1 VAVQG
6 DPRIHPVA
14 TDADGIDRIKDAA
27 RGMIDPDMHWLAQE
41 HGLARARHVLPL
53 AESDNQ
59 TALPLPRRD
68 MFAAARTCHGLFI
81 DDGGLPLPVIDPRP
95 DRIKAEAPKS
105 GTIRDRKRGDLPGH
119 HPGPAGVHA

>member
-68 MFAAARTCHGLFI
+68 MFAAARTCHGLLNRPGFT
-81 DDGGLPLPVIDPRP
+81 GGQNSR
-95 DRIKAEAPKS
+95 RIARY
-105 GTIRDRKRGDLPGH
+105 GTDTKE
-119 HPGPAGVHA
+119 